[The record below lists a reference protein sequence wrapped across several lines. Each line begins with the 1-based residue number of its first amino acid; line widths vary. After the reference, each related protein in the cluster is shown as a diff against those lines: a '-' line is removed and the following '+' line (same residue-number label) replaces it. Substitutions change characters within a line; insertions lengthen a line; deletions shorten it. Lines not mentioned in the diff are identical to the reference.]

1 MCERYF
7 DCNVLLADIC
17 FRCARLGLQCLAY
30 LWQYDQSRL
39 LDDMARAGMDSIIIK
54 VAGAGLGVRHLG
66 QNVCSESMRVELEN
80 LVRATPTRIA
90 FT

>member
-1 MCERYF
+1 MCERGPSH
-7 DCNVLLADIC
+7 DAKLADMC

-30 LWQYDQSRL
+30 LWQYNQSQL
-39 LDDMARAGMDSIIIK
+39 LDDMAQAGMDSIIIK